1 VTNVVSMI
9 KPQKDRGYL
18 GQEQALL
25 VVQDSGGVSYVSG
38 RGYFDFIQLSRDGI
52 IKKALMNLSQQ
63 LSFSLAEIARILH
76 ISERT
81 LQRYGDDE
89 KLSADTS
96 ERAILLSQLYQHGT
110 QVFGDLENFKEWMR
124 TPLPAFNYQPP
135 ISLLDTTFGFQLIQD
150 ELGKIAH
157 GIFA

>member
-63 LSFSLAEIARILH
+63 LSFSLSEIARILH

>member
-1 VTNVVSMI
+1 MKHKNREYHV
-9 KPQKDRGYL
+9 
-18 GQEQALL
+18 QEQTLL
-25 VVQDSGGVSYVSG
+25 VVQESAMPYGVG
-38 RGYFDFIQLSRDGI
+38 RGYFDFIQLSREGV

-63 LSFSLAEIARILH
+63 LSFSLSEVARILH

-81 LQRYGDDE
+81 LQRYADDE

>member
-1 VTNVVSMI
+1 MTNVVGMI
-9 KPQKDRGYL
+9 KPQKNREYL

-25 VVQDSGGVSYVSG
+25 VDSSGVSYVSG

-63 LSFSLAEIARILH
+63 LSFSLAEVARILH

>member
-1 VTNVVSMI
+1 MI
-9 KPQKDRGYL
+9 KPQKNREYL

-25 VVQDSGGVSYVSG
+25 VVQDSGGVSYVGG
-38 RGYFDFIQLSRDGI
+38 RGYFEFIQLSRDGI

-63 LSFSLAEIARILH
+63 LSFSLAEVARILH

>member
-1 VTNVVSMI
+1 MTNVVNMI
-9 KPQKDRGYL
+9 KPQKDRGYH
-18 GQEQALL
+18 GQEQALM

-38 RGYFDFIQLSRDGI
+38 RGYFEFIQLSRDGI

-63 LSFSLAEIARILH
+63 LSFSLTEVARILH